1 MSKYVFDAYLVLLL
15 IGTFTGF
22 YYTRGLNR
30 TFLPLKLLPWF
41 LLLTFINEI
50 LAMTWPK
57 RLGGNYFIYNIYLIF
72 QFCFYSYMLVQ
83 MIENRRMKQLLTCLA
98 IAYSIFATLN
108 IGVIQGMHTFNT
120 LNYFTGA
127 VILSFF
133 SGYSLNEQ
141 FKKDIACNP
150 FKKPYFWIASS
161 ILVLETAMV
170 PLLLPPYFDL
180 HLSKVELRLISILLN
195 LINLIV
201 YSMFI
206 VAFRYLYKNSVRSS
220 LQR

>member
-1 MSKYVFDAYLVLLL
+1 MV
-15 IGTFTGF
+15 
-22 YYTRGLNR
+22 
-30 TFLPLKLLPWF
+30 
-41 LLLTFINEI
+41 
-50 LAMTWPK
+50 WPK
-57 RLGGNYFIYNIYLIF
+57 RLGGSYFIYNIYVIF
-72 QFCFYSYMLVQ
+72 QFSFYSYMLVQ
-83 MIENRRMKQLLTCLA
+83 MIESKRMKQLLTCLA
-98 IAYSIFATLN
+98 IVYPVFAIPN
-108 IGVIQGMHTFNT
+108 ITVIQGMHTFNT
-120 LNYFTGA
+120 LNFLIGA

-141 FKKDIACNP
+141 FKINIASNP

-161 ILVLETAMV
+161 ILVLQTALV

-206 VAFRYLYKNSVRSS
+206 VAFRCLYKNRECSS